1 MNTKKLIKQTLIV
14 LGLMVGAI
22 TLFSVILPTA
32 SAALINPSDVP
43 TEVSA
48 ATGGEGNIKALA
60 LKIVNYFLT
69 FLGIV
74 VVLMIIYGGVTY
86 IMAGGKQESV
96 DNAKKIILYSLVGI
110 IIVLLSFAIVNTVL
124 GAATGSSTTT
134 TPVTQ

>member
-22 TLFSVILPTA
+22 TLFSVILQTA